1 MKKRIVSFLLI
12 CVMVFC
18 ANFTAGVYAEG
29 SNAKDPADKKTVNEI
44 SSEKYKDISTLKF
57 GESSLSDVIK
67 VFGEPVEYFWGDKK
81 FTKDNLTDGY
91 NALYKELCVRMN
103 KGKLLCI
110 TVAEDVVSYGRVHIG
125 TSIQDF
131 VKLLGGPVKVEE
143 RDANQVKN
151 GTEEDKV
158 LYKCED
164 YRGTKGFGY
173 YYDNEKG
180 ITISFENNK
189 VDAIVIEQPYSKF
202 IFRTLLSPKNELSI
216 VRKPLIYYQLYQ
228 PDKLTSLPVYD
239 PNFGFDLRSSDLTGL
254 DLRDRFNELIH
265 ADFDNQTK
273 WPDKLP
279 EGFNPE
285 SIMELGKNPG
295 LGLRNITQKGITGKN
310 IGIAIIDA
318 SLLVD
323 HVEYKD
329 RLKLYEE
336 IHCNDTQAQ
345 MHGPAVASI
354 AAGKNVGVAPEA
366 DLYYIADT
374 AGTINGQKFE
384 YDLSWTAK
392 SIDRIVQINKTLP
405 KDKKIRVISISLGIN
420 PSMKN
425 YDKAIESIKK
435 AEKDGIYTV
444 YVGSEAFF
452 GLGRDPLKNPD
463 DITSFSKGIFWNN
476 DQYDNCR
483 LLIPMDSR
491 STASPT
497 GTNDYVFYRTGGM
510 SWSVPYVAGLYAL
523 ACQVKPDITPDVF
536 WKEAFRTSDTI
547 QVDNNGSKDLL
558 GKIVNP
564 QKLIGSIKNL
574 K

>member
-1 MKKRIVSFLLI
+1 MEKILVVEDEEPISDLIELNLSMAGYEITQAFDGEEGLRYINNENFDLILLDILLPKIDGYELMKHAVS
-12 CVMVFC
+12 
-18 ANFTAGVYAEG
+18 
-29 SNAKDPADKKTVNEI
+29 KKTPVI
-44 SSEKYKDISTLKF
+44 FLTAKTSLKD
-57 GESSLSDVIK
+57 K
-67 VFGEPVEYFWGDKK
+67 VFGLNSGADDYITKPFEGSELVARVKSVLRRAGKEEKLKTIGD
-81 FTKDNLTDGY
+81 
-91 NALYKELCVRMN
+91 
-103 KGKLLCI
+103 
-110 TVAEDVVSYGRVHIG
+110 
-125 TSIQDF
+125 IQIFYDSR
-131 VKLLGGPVKVEE
+131 KV
-143 RDANQVKN
+143 
-151 GTEEDKV
+151 
-158 LYKCED
+158 
-164 YRGTKGFGY
+164 
-173 YYDNEKG
+173 
-180 ITISFENNK
+180 FESE
-189 VDAIVIEQPYSKF
+189 DAIVIEQPYSKF

-216 VRKPLIYYQLYQ
+216 VRKPFIYYQLYQ

-392 SIDRIVQINKTLP
+392 SIERIVQINKTLP

-476 DQYDNCR
+476 DQYDNCW

-523 ACQVKPDITPDVF
+523 ACQVNPNITPDVF